1 MPSKAGQ
8 KRKAGKGEKRGSK
21 GRSAA
26 RGGRKPAAGAARP
39 AIRTSRPRLTETV
52 DVAVVGAGVSGL
64 YCAWRLAAAGRKP
77 ALYEMSGRIGGR
89 LYSIEPPGMPG
100 VAAELGGMRYLSLQ
114 ELTASLVQELG
125 LPSQP
130 FPVSGPQN
138 IAFVR
143 RRLLRANDFRTPG
156 LAPYKLD
163 PSEEG
168 KNAGELLVNAIEAIV
183 PGATKLTPLEW
194 EKVKRTAAFAGSPV
208 WTWGFW
214 NLLTR
219 VMSSEAI
226 DLLLEAGGYESMAD
240 NWNAAE
246 ACQYLLTDFPSNA
259 QYLTLAKGMQ
269 SLPNTLAA
277 ELERV
282 GVQPQFGMKL
292 AAIARSQGGFTL
304 TFDRQSFPPYVVEAK
319 SVILALPQRALQI
332 LAARDGVLSDLQLR
346 KLLDSVMAMPAY
358 KLLAAFPSPWWRAV
372 GVSSGRSTTDLPIRQ
387 AYYLATVADRPG
399 ADPAN
404 QNSLMLASYTDG
416 HAESFWEPLTVGPQW
431 ARRPNRFARAA
442 AGADPNPAPARLVEM
457 VRMFLAQMH
466 GLTLEQ
472 VPEPY
477 FAAFMD
483 WTDDPYGGGWH
494 FWKANVKVWETIVRM
509 RQLLAGLPLFIC
521 GESYANQQGWV
532 EGALC
537 SAEHVMEDHFGLARP
552 AWLPSDYYIG
562 P

>member
-1 MPSKAGQ
+1 MPRKPGKTSRTTKAPRTAKAG
-8 KRKAGKGEKRGSK
+8 GKGKPQR
-21 GRSAA
+21 RSGACRPAA
-26 RGGRKPAAGAARP
+26 RAARVQQGD
-39 AIRTSRPRLTETV
+39 TV

-77 ALYEMSGRIGGR
+77 VVYEMSGRIGGR

-114 ELTASLVQELG
+114 QLVASLVQRLG
-125 LPSQP
+125 LPSLP
-130 FPVSGPQN
+130 FPVGGPQN
-138 IAFVR
+138 VAFVR
-143 RRLLRANDFRTPG
+143 RRLLRGDDFRKPG
-156 LAPYKLD
+156 APPYKLD

-168 KNAGELLVNAIEAIV
+168 KNAGELLVNAIQAIV
-183 PGATKLTPLEW
+183 PGATKLTPVEW
-194 EKVKRTAAFAGSPV
+194 EKVKRAAQFGGSPV

-214 NLLTR
+214 NLLSK
-219 VMSSEAI
+219 VLSSEAI
-226 DLLLEAGGYESMAD
+226 DLLLDAGGYESMAD

-246 ACQYLLTDFPSNA
+246 ACQYLLTDFPSDA
-259 QYLTLAKGMQ
+259 KYLTLAKGMQ
-269 SLPNTLAA
+269 ALPLALAA

-282 GVQPQFGMKL
+282 GVQPQLGMKL
-292 AAIARSQGGFTL
+292 ATIARSEGGFTL
-304 TFDRQSFPPYVVEAK
+304 SFDRQSFPPCVVQAK

-332 LAARDGVLSDLQLR
+332 LAARDGVLFDPQLR

-358 KLLAAFPSPWWRAV
+358 KLLAAFPTPWWRQA
-372 GVSSGRSTTDLPIRQ
+372 GVSSGRSTTDLPVRQ
-387 AYYLATVADRPG
+387 VYYFATVGDRPG

-416 HAESFWEPLTVGPQW
+416 HAESYWEPLTVGPQW

-442 AGADPNPAPARLVEM
+442 AGADPNPAPARLVET
-457 VRMFLAQMH
+457 VRAFLAEMH
-466 GLTLEQ
+466 GLAPEQ

-483 WTDDPYGGGWH
+483 WTEDPYGGGWH

-509 RQLLAGLPLFIC
+509 RQPIAGLPLFIC

-552 AWLPSDYYIG
+552 EWLPPGYYLG